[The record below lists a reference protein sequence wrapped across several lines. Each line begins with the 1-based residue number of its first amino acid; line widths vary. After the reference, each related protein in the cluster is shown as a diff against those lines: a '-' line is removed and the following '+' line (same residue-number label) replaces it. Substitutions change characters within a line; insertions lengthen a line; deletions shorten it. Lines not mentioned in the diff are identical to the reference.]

1 MIDQKLRVAESQ
13 KVFHS
18 GSNLLPEKGP
28 NYYPEHLKPK
38 EKMLRIM
45 IWHYLGDLNQSEQ
58 LSKIK
63 PPFNDAQPQTQ
74 VSNIIFCTH
83 SKARE
88 FAKLC
93 Q

>member
-38 EKMLRIM
+38 EKMLI
-45 IWHYLGDLNQSEQ
+45 DK
-58 LSKIK
+58 LSNRQNSILFGKL
-63 PPFNDAQPQTQ
+63 
-74 VSNIIFCTH
+74 
-83 SKARE
+83 
-88 FAKLC
+88 FAKWAKLGKLDSGSGIR

>member
-45 IWHYLGDLNQSEQ
+45 I
-58 LSKIK
+58 
-63 PPFNDAQPQTQ
+63 
-74 VSNIIFCTH
+74 
-83 SKARE
+83 
-88 FAKLC
+88 
-93 Q
+93 